1 MWHIPRFGDE
11 RGGPSL
17 HTQPIFRSLML
28 LVALFS
34 FTGVAFAQS
43 ADLVIVHV
51 TIINPAAG
59 KPRPDMTIVIRGRNI
74 VSVAPSKDLKLPS
87 RLPR

>member
-74 VSVAPSKDLKLPS
+74 VSVAP
-87 RLPR
+87 